1 MATNNRTR
9 NHFDDF
15 ENNSQ
20 SEPKNMNNNG
30 LTKLIVSGILL
41 LVALVVVIWTFEVVT
56 IEGNQLGIKETWGG
70 GVDKTIMQPKTYF
83 LFPGWSQKVYKYD
96 ASSQVFVM
104 NDKAGKQGEK
114 GVGREAD
121 AYLVQSQEGQDMK
134 ISLNLRWRIDPAKLV
149 MIHTTVREDIE
160 EKIIRPV
167 VMRVVKDKA
176 TKMKAIDAY
185 SGEGLVKL
193 QSDIQDAL
201 SGKDKNETD
210 ELAERGVTVENFV
223 IEHIELDPNYIAEI
237 KKKQIATQ
245 QQLRAVEEEKAATAE
260 ALVAKA
266 KAQADLNT
274 KVVGAE
280 RDAKI
285 MVVGAQ
291 AENEKVI
298 IAAKAAAEQV
308 TINAKAQAEQVRI
321 AAEAQKEQLALQGEG
336 EKLKMIAEAEG
347 TLAKGKAEASAKQLM
362 LDAYKAAGPEAFVKV
377 EIAKAMADGTKGIQG
392 YLPNNFNPTVIS
404 GNFMDAI
411 QNILK
416 VIPVPQATPQ
426 ATPVAPAV
434 K

>member
-1 MATNNRTR
+1 MVLAW
-9 NHFDDF
+9 
-15 ENNSQ
+15 
-20 SEPKNMNNNG
+20 
-30 LTKLIVSGILL
+30 SG
-41 LVALVVVIWTFEVVT
+41 W
-56 IEGNQLGIKETWGG
+56 
-70 GVDKTIMQPKTYF
+70 PC
-83 LFPGWSQKVYKYD
+83 YKYD

-104 NDKAGKQGEK
+104 NDKDQGKEK
-114 GVGREAD
+114 TAVGRDAD

-134 ISLNLRWRIDPAKLV
+134 ISLNLRWRIDVKQLV
-149 MIHTTVREDIE
+149 SIHTTVRQDIE
-160 EKIIRPV
+160 DKIIRPV
-167 VMRVVKDKA
+167 VMRIVKDKA

-193 QSDIQDAL
+193 QADIQNAL
-201 SGKDKNETD
+201 TGKDQTETD
-210 ELAERGVTVENFV
+210 ELSERGVIVENFV

-245 QQLRAVEEEKAATAE
+245 QQLRAVEEQKAAEAE

-308 TINAKAQAEQVRI
+308 TINAKAQATQVTV
-321 AAEAQKEQLALQGEG
+321 AAEAEKQKMALQGEG
-336 EKLKMIAEAEG
+336 MKLQQTAEAEG
-347 TLAKGKAEASAKQLM
+347 ILAIGKAKAASQQLL
-362 LDAYKAAGPEAFVKV
+362 LDSWKAAGPEAYAKV
-377 EIAKAMADGTKGIQG
+377 EIAKSMAEGTKNIQG

-411 QNILK
+411 QQIFS
-416 VIPVPQATPQ
+416 VSRPATP
-426 ATPVAPAV
+426 APAA